1 MTDEPELN
9 EPVDETP
16 VDEPEIMDDQPA
28 DEQVVAEL
36 EEEIEMPEISVLLQ
50 TPATPGEP
58 EKETVQNASLNPDDV
73 GADSDLA
80 RPSRAMQF
88 RVQRRMQFSNA
99 LPALLLVAAG
109 VLLLLRPDAATR
121 LLVIAVAISGVAL
134 SLVVRFLF
142 NGRRERGLF
151 FIAVMILLLTG
162 LLGAAAKNWI
172 DLSQNWP
179 LFIVIPGAAMLLTF
193 IFERSHDR
201 GLVLPSLMFM
211 VAGGTILPFTM
222 SLISTD
228 TLALVALYWPI
239 LLLVLALAVLPSAVR
254 DRTE

>member
-9 EPVDETP
+9 ETADEMPAEDTDIVDEQSIDETQEAFEQP
-16 VDEPEIMDDQPA
+16 EVSVLVQVPTSPDEPAQD
-28 DEQVVAEL
+28 
-36 EEEIEMPEISVLLQ
+36 
-50 TPATPGEP
+50 G
-58 EKETVQNASLNPDDV
+58 VQNASLNPDDV

-121 LLVIAVAISGVAL
+121 LLIIVIAISGVAL
-134 SLVVRFLF
+134 TLVLRFLF

-151 FIAVMILLLTG
+151 FIAVMILILTG
-162 LLGAAAKNWI
+162 LLGAASKNWL
-172 DLSQNWP
+172 DLSQGWP
-179 LFIVIPGAAMLLTF
+179 LFIVTPGAAMLLTF

-201 GLVLPSLMFM
+201 GLLLPSLMFM
-211 VAGGTILPFTM
+211 VAGGTILLFTM
-222 SLISTD
+222 SLLSTSV
-228 TLALVALYWPI
+228 LSIVALYWPI

-254 DRTE
+254 DRAE